1 MKVYCCKELKTM
13 SIDELLELLFIY
25 NNLKKSIYDIMEY
38 DPENEKS
45 YIDNNLYYYELNVM
59 KIKNELEV
67 KIKKDRKS
75 VV

>member
-67 KIKKDRKS
+67 KIKKA
-75 VV
+75 